1 MAQGFERYLS
11 LMNHAEE
18 LKNMASLV
26 SLCSARTIAVLLI
39 LPATAGQKLQ
49 GMSRAALPVWIGL
62 YIAWG
67 QPLNVVEDVS
77 APMLALLILKETLI
91 GLVLGFAASTIFW
104 VAEGVGSMI
113 DNLAGYNNVQQTNP
127 SSSDQSTPIG
137 NLLSELSIFSFY
149 ALGGMLGLLGA
160 LFESYRWWPLAE
172 ALPRAADLLEGF
184 TQARVSAYMLSV
196 ARLAAPALLTLLL
209 IDLGFGLL
217 TKTAEKLEPNGMAQP
232 VKGAV
237 AMILLSLIIAVFFQ
251 QVRTEL
257 SLQGLAHELQ
267 VLFGGQ

>member
-1 MAQGFERYLS
+1 VGQGFERYLL

-26 SLCSARTIAVLLI
+26 SLCSARIVAALLV
-39 LPATAGQKLQ
+39 LPATSGQKLQ
-49 GMSRAALPVWIGL
+49 GMSRAALPVWMGL

-67 QPLNVVEDVS
+67 QPLDVVRDLS
-77 APMLALLILKETLI
+77 TPGLAILILKESLI
-91 GLVLGFAASTIFW
+91 GFILGFAASTIFW

-113 DNLAGYNNVQQTNP
+113 DNLAGYNNVQQSNP

-149 ALGGMLGLLGA
+149 ALGGMMALLGT
-160 LFESYRWWPLAE
+160 LFESYRLWPLAE
-172 ALPRAADLLEGF
+172 ALPRTADMLEVF
-184 TQARVSAYMLSV
+184 TEAHVSAYMMSV

-251 QVRTEL
+251 QVRAEL
-257 SLQGLAHELQ
+257 SLQDLTRELQ
-267 VLFGGQ
+267 AQFGAR